1 MAFPW
6 AAVIGA
12 GASIGGGLLQSAGAA
27 AQNQAQ
33 RDIADNANVA
43 AAERAYAAQ
52 QFSEYMSN
60 TAYQRTMEDMR
71 KAGLNPI
78 LAYQQGGASTPQGVM
93 APVQMAQ
100 LENEMEGLGE
110 GVASAAQKAKDAEAA
125 QLAHEQ
131 TKNTTSQTELNRA
144 NEALAK
150 TMEEKAKIDTIT
162 SGRQAEKLEAEK
174 NLADEQTRNAKIQ
187 AGILAHGVTSA
198 AGEARIKAAE
208 ADNAERFG
216 PGTWGQLGSTLE
228 RVARRLYGTVERA
241 PAHGP
246 GSAKGSPTSAYQIH
260 GATPKSLRELR
271 PEWFK

>member
-6 AAVIGA
+6 AAIIGA
-12 GASIGGGLLQSAGAA
+12 GASIGGGLLGSAGAA

-60 TAYQRTMEDMR
+60 TAYQRTMADMK

-93 APVQMAQ
+93 APVHQAQ
-100 LENEMEGLGE
+100 LENELSALGE
-110 GVASAAQKAKDAEAA
+110 GVSSAAQKAKDAEASE
-125 QLAHEQ
+125 LAREQ
-131 TKNTTSQTELNRA
+131 TKNTTSQTQLNNA
-144 NEALAK
+144 NENLAK
-150 TMEEKAKIDTIT
+150 TMEEKAKIDTVT
-162 SGRQAEKLEAEK
+162 SAKQADKLEAEK

-187 AGILAHGVTSA
+187 AGILAHNVTSA

-216 PGTWGQLGSTLE
+216 PGSWGQLGST
-228 RVARRLYGTVERA
+228 VERLGRRIWDGLKNA
-241 PAHGP
+241 PAPSGGHSARLRSENP
-246 GSAKGSPTSAYQIH
+246 G
-260 GATPKSLRELR
+260 PKSLRDLR
-271 PEWFK
+271 PEWFNK

>member
-60 TAYQRTMEDMR
+60 TAYQRTMKDM
-71 KAGLNPI
+71 KAAGLNPI

-110 GVASAAQKAKDAEAA
+110 GVSSAAQAAKDAESAE
-125 QLAHEQ
+125 LAREQ
-131 TKNTTSQTELNRA
+131 SKRTIEETKNTTSQTELNKA
-144 NEALAK
+144 NEALSK
-150 TMEEKAKIDTIT
+150 TMEEKSKVDAVT
-162 SGRQAEKLEAEK
+162 SASQASKLEAEK

-187 AGILAHGVTSA
+187 AGILAHNVTSA
-198 AGEARIKAAE
+198 AADARIKLREATDAE
-208 ADNAERFG
+208 NY
-216 PGTWGQLGSTLE
+216 GTSTTGRELGGME
-228 RVARRLYGTVERA
+228 RVIRRMMDAARNRKAPPAGGAHSAYGLS
-241 PAHGP
+241 
-246 GSAKGSPTSAYQIH
+246 GSAI
-260 GATPKSLRELR
+260 PKALRG
-271 PEWFK
+271 P